1 VVGATVARLLHHHK
15 HRWLRLLQTLGS
27 WSGLHPLPPIGQLTD
42 RWSPRTVTP
51 HHEVVKAAR
60 VPSMVGAHTLTQLHW
75 RSGLH
80 HGDMRGGG
88 GRRRT
93 TADLGHLRPIPRAAD
108 PPDGEEDRW
117 SMRSTPRTTRTK
129 NHHAAR
135 LADTLPH
142 TPLAPM
148 PPPSEAGL
156 SGSGMPSDV
165 KSPCGNRII

>member
-1 VVGATVARLLHHHK
+1 LPPHATTAAVAVVVGATVARLLHHHK

-27 WSGLHPLPPIGQLTD
+27 WSGLYPLPLIGQLTG

-60 VPSMVGAHTLTQLHW
+60 VLSMVGAHTLTQLHW

-88 GRRRT
+88 GRRRRRT

-108 PPDGEEDRW
+108 PSDGEEDCR
-117 SMRSTPRTTRTK
+117 SMRSTPRTTTPPALLTPSLTRLWRRC
-129 NHHAAR
+129 HHQ
-135 LADTLPH
+135 
-142 TPLAPM
+142 
-148 PPPSEAGL
+148 
-156 SGSGMPSDV
+156 V
-165 KSPCGNRII
+165 KPAYQDLVCHRM